1 MPLSQNENQLLAM
14 LPAQEFDE
22 LRPHLHVVPLISRQ
36 VLGDF
41 HSHVR
46 NVYFPVSGVISFVVP
61 LKDGEMVESGM
72 VGRDGVVGAGP
83 ALNKSVL
90 FSQAIVQ
97 VPGKALAI
105 NPERL
110 REVAGRRPVVQS
122 VLLRH
127 EQFLLAQVHQSV
139 ACNAMHNVEQRMCRW
154 ILRMY
159 DLAGRDV
166 PVTHE
171 FLAQMIG
178 VGRPRVS
185 IVASTL
191 QRFGLIDCKR
201 GCIHIRDF
209 DGLRRTSCECH
220 QAVRAH
226 YQAAFGNLNL
236 SSVRQET
243 ETSKCKPNLYLVNR
257 KRDGA

>member
-14 LPAQEFDE
+14 LPAHEFDE
-22 LRPHLHVVPLISRQ
+22 LRPHLQVVPLISRQ
-36 VLGDF
+36 VLGNS

-46 NVYFPVSGVISFVVP
+46 NVYFPISGVISFIVP
-61 LKDGEMVESGM
+61 LENGGMVESGM
-72 VGRDGVVGAGP
+72 VGRDGVVGA
-83 ALNKSVL
+83 AQAMNKSVL

-97 VPGKALAI
+97 VPGRALAI
-105 NPERL
+105 NPENL
-110 REVAGRRPVVQS
+110 REVAARRSVVPS
-122 VLLRH
+122 LLLRY

-159 DLAGRDV
+159 DLAGKDI

-178 VGRPRVS
+178 VGRPRLS

-191 QRFGLIDCKR
+191 QKLGVINCKR
-201 GCIHIRDF
+201 CCIQIRDL
-209 DGLRRTSCECH
+209 DGLRHASCECR

-226 YQAAFGNLNL
+226 YQAAFRKSKFEFCSPGN
-236 SSVRQET
+236 RHIRMQ
-243 ETSKCKPNLYLVNR
+243 
-257 KRDGA
+257 A